1 MRLEGSHASQ
11 KDLTHLPH
19 VHGVEKKVIWI
30 GGDINFVN
38 AGLCPT
44 KKEAL
49 GTERVC

>member
-1 MRLEGSHASQ
+1 MGLEGSHTPQ
-11 KDLTHLPH
+11 KDLAHLAY
-19 VHGVEKKVIWI
+19 VHGIEEKVIWI

-49 GTERVC
+49 RAERVC

>member
-1 MRLEGSHASQ
+1 MRPEDSQTPQ
-11 KDLTHLPH
+11 KDLTHLTY
-19 VHGVEKKVIWI
+19 VHGIEEKVIWI
-30 GGDINFVN
+30 GGDINFIN